1 MRPVLRL
8 VLCGVALLSC
18 APEVIVAPP
27 EPGTV
32 TVTIAASTI
41 LQGSTTQATAT
52 ATDSRGLVLSS
63 EPRVWT
69 SSAPL
74 VASVSA
80 TGLVTALAP
89 GSAQISAS
97 VLGRTSGVAVTVLPR
112 AVRVTVTPDSAT
124 RTYAD
129 TVRFTGAA
137 FAVGNA
143 AMPGAPMAY
152 SITTGSSFA
161 SVSTTGLVTPV
172 LQFDTVTRLVTVRAT
187 SDTASGTA
195 QLRLRKLPIDTVIV
209 SPASASRTA
218 GLTAQFTAEA
228 RRTNGS
234 VLTDR
239 VVTWTSSNTG
249 VATVNASGLVTAV
262 AAGTAT
268 ISATSETRVTTAVVT
283 VTNTPVQTVD
293 IVLPSLTTPLTAL
306 NLANGRTQ
314 QLNTIL
320 KDAGNNVLTGRTVTW
335 SSGTPGVA
343 TVSAT
348 GVVSAVAAAGTTIIT
363 ATSEGQTASFTLTIG
378 NPVAS
383 VTLPASIAV
392 SNVQT
397 TSQTVTVRDVSLVGL
412 ANRVV
417 TVTSTNPSIV
427 TATPA
432 VSQTNISG
440 VVTLAVRGVAVGSA
454 SIIASSEGF
463 ADTVLVTVSTAVP
476 ASITFDGYLALT
488 TTPSI
493 STGRTYQAVATVRD
507 NLGNAI
513 PGQAVT
519 WTSSLPTAATVS
531 TSGLVTGVGAGS
543 TLITAAVTSNPAI
556 SLGRTFTTQNPVA
569 TVLLSSSTISGVVSL
584 VSNVTVTPRDAA
596 NATLTGRPFTATSS
610 DTTIARVILV
620 SANQIQVTNV
630 RIGTAVITVASE
642 AVTSTINVTVT
653 PPPVA
658 SVIITGGTTLNRS
671 STLQLTATTRD
682 AGNNVLTG
690 RTVTWSSSN
699 PAAATINASTGLVTG
714 VGVGSTLITATSEGI
729 NGTVTISVTTDV
741 TQVIVAPSTFSLAVG
756 ATQTLTATP
765 QNAGGTA
772 LTGRTVTWTSLSPTI
787 ASVNASTGVVTGV
800 AIGSATIRAT
810 VDGVIGNATA
820 TVTAAVNVC
829 DPVAHTPPSTVSGS
843 VTTTDCI
850 VTAGTTFEDIF
861 TLTSGASR
869 VMSWN
874 VTPTGGSLLLAR
886 QLQQNTSSGPFI
898 STTFAANGMAYG
910 LYGAGTH
917 RFSVRNTTAA
927 PVNYSFTT
935 NAAATIPNE
944 CVVVSTHIGSGV
956 SANLSLGTASCY
968 ANSKRYG
975 RFWMHMAAGQQ
986 VTITMTAAYDAFL
999 ELYPLNGD
1007 GTVGTRVASDDDGA
1021 GGTNSRIIF
1030 TATTAGF
1037 FELRSTTFANDITG
1051 AYTLSL
1057 SSTPS
1062 NLMAPDASAPLAIR
1076 TPDSRP

>member
-18 APEVIVAPP
+18 APEVVVAPP

-32 TVTIAASTI
+32 TVTVAASTI

-74 VASVSA
+74 VASVSG

-97 VLGRTSGVAVTVLPR
+97 VLGRTSGAAVTVLPR
-112 AVRVTVTPDSAT
+112 AVRVAVTPDTAT

-129 TVRFTGAA
+129 TLRFTGAA

-152 SITTGSSFA
+152 AISAGGTFA
-161 SVSTTGLVTPV
+161 AVSTTGLVTPV
-172 LQFDTVTRLVTVRAT
+172 LQLDTVTRTVVVRAT

-195 QLRLRKLPIDTVIV
+195 TLRLRRVPVDTVILNT
-209 SPASASRTA
+209 PSADMVVGFTVQ
-218 GLTAQFTAEA
+218 LTAQP
-228 RRTNGS
+228 RRLPSSN
-234 VLTDR
+234 LTDR
-239 VVTWTSSNTG
+239 VVTWTSSNAA
-249 VATVNASGLVTAV
+249 VATVSASGLVTSV
-262 AAGTAT
+262 SAGTAT
-268 ISATSETRVTTAVVT
+268 ISATSETRVTTVVVT
-283 VTNTPVQTVD
+283 VTNRPVQTVE

-314 QLNTIL
+314 QLNTVL

-335 SSGTPGVA
+335 SSSATGVA

-348 GVVSAVAAAGTTIIT
+348 GVVSAVAASGTSTIT
-363 ATSEGQTASFTLTIG
+363 ATSEGQPASFTLTIG
-378 NPVAS
+378 NPVS
-383 VTLPASIAV
+383 SMVIAT
-392 SNVQT
+392 SFSLTTVQS
-397 TSQTVTVRDVSLVGL
+397 TSSTGTVRDVSSALL
-412 ANRVV
+412 PNRAVTITSTNPAVV
-417 TVTSTNPSIV
+417 TVTPV
-427 TATPA
+427 AA
-432 VSQTNISG
+432 QTNASG
-440 VVTLAVRGVAVGSA
+440 QFTYTVRGISVGSA
-454 SIIASSEGF
+454 SIIATSEGR
-463 ADTVLVTVSTAVP
+463 ADTAAVT
-476 ASITFDGYLALT
+476 ITNPVVTQVTFEGFLSLALAPT
-488 TTPSI
+488 I
-493 STGRTYQAVATVRD
+493 GVGRTFQAVAVARD
-507 NLGNAI
+507 ALNNIIPSQAI
-513 PGQAVT
+513 T
-519 WTSSLPTAATVS
+519 WTSSLPSASTVS
-531 TSGLVTGVGAGS
+531 ATGLVTGVGAGTT
-543 TLITAAVTSNPAI
+543 TLTAAAGAITAT
-556 SLGRTFTTQNPVA
+556 RTFATGNPVA
-569 TVLLSSSTISGVVSL
+569 SIALVSPTVTGIVGVVTS
-584 VSNVTVTPRDAA
+584 VNVTPRDAA
-596 NATLTGRPFTATSS
+596 STGLGGRPFTATSG
-610 DTTIARVILV
+610 DTTIATVTVTGTNSI
-620 SANQIQVTNV
+620 QITNRSV
-630 RIGTAVITVASE
+630 GSTGITVASE
-642 AVTSTINVTVT
+642 GITATVNVTVT

-658 SVIITGGTTLNRS
+658 SVVVSGGTTLVRGN
-671 STLQLTATTRD
+671 TLQLTATTRD
-682 AGNNVLTG
+682 VSSNVLTG
-690 RTVTWSSSN
+690 RTVTWSSST
-699 PAAATINASTGLVTG
+699 PSAATVNASTGLVTG
-714 VGVGSTLITATSEGI
+714 VGVGSTVITATSEGI
-729 NGTVTISVTTDV
+729 NGTATLSVTTDV
-741 TQVIVAPSTFSLAVG
+741 SQVIVTPSAFSLAVG

-765 QNAGGTA
+765 QNASGTA
-772 LTGRTVTWTSLSPTI
+772 LTGRTVSWTSDNPGV
-787 ASVNASTGVVTGV
+787 ASVNTSTGVVTGLALGTTV
-800 AIGSATIRAT
+800 IRAT
-810 VDGVIGNATA
+810 VEGRGNFSVA
-820 TVTAAVNVC
+820 TVIAAVNVC
-829 DPVAHTPPSTVSGS
+829 DPVAHTPPSTVNGS

-917 RFSVRNTTAA
+917 RFSVQNVTAA

-944 CVVVSTHIGSGV
+944 CVVVSTSIGSGV
-956 SANLSLGTASCY
+956 SANLSLGNASCY
-968 ANSKRYG
+968 LNSKRYG
-975 RFWMHMAAGQQ
+975 RFWMHMVAGQQ

-1007 GTVGTRVASDDDGA
+1007 GSVGTLAASDDDGA

-1030 TATTAGF
+1030 TAAATGF
-1037 FELRSTTFANDITG
+1037 FELRARTFLNDITG
-1051 AYTLSL
+1051 AYTLSI

-1062 NLMAPDASAPLAIR
+1062 NLMAPEANAPLAIR